1 MTNYKQ
7 LKIKDYPIDIID
19 GDRGVNYPNK
29 SQLLK
34 DGYCLFLNTSN
45 VTLDGFK
52 FSKNEFISKE
62 KDNSLRKGKLHREDV
77 ILTTRGTIGNIA
89 HYQASTPHENVRIN
103 SGMVIIRSHTSKVD
117 PRFLYFLLKSPVFQE
132 QAKLFSY
139 GAAQP
144 QLPIGTLKY
153 IKLPIPLLPTQQK
166 IAKILSNYDDL
177 IENNLKRIKLLEE
190 SARLTYEEWF
200 LRFRI
205 DGKKLDIDPESDLP
219 FGWEK
224 ISLSDT
230 GEFLNG
236 YAFKPKDLQEEGLP
250 VIKIKEMK
258 AGVVKDTPRNPGD
271 KIDDKYLVLRGDILF
286 SWSATLEVIQWQYA
300 NGWLNQHLFKVSPNS
315 DFPKSFL
322 YLSLRNSLYIF
333 DYLTTGATM
342 KHIKR
347 KELDFVKIPTP
358 SSDILLKFDNLV
370 NPMLEE
376 ILNLS
381 HQNQLLKEARDILL
395 PRLMTGM
402 IDTDDMDIAV

>member
-250 VIKIKEMK
+250 VIKIKE
-258 AGVVKDTPRNPGD
+258 
-271 KIDDKYLVLRGDILF
+271 I
-286 SWSATLEVIQWQYA
+286 
-300 NGWLNQHLFKVSPNS
+300 
-315 DFPKSFL
+315 
-322 YLSLRNSLYIF
+322 
-333 DYLTTGATM
+333 
-342 KHIKR
+342 
-347 KELDFVKIPTP
+347 
-358 SSDILLKFDNLV
+358 
-370 NPMLEE
+370 
-376 ILNLS
+376 
-381 HQNQLLKEARDILL
+381 
-395 PRLMTGM
+395 
-402 IDTDDMDIAV
+402 